1 MLEKEIHLLIKDIA
15 DKKDGRLSPIFNI
28 NIYEKDIALTNE
40 TRIKYEQFVKKQIF
54 THLQNHSDS
63 NFTGDVKGIGSI
75 HDESTFQYLIQ
86 GIEIAVSEYLESFSK
101 LTQKLQIYHQKSWP
115 VILKNG
121 GMVGSHHHANAHLS
135 AVYYLN
141 VPKGKGGDLIFYS
154 PIDLNLPSIST
165 GVDFFHAKTYIH
177 AIKPYNGLLVI
188 FPSVLKHEVTK
199 YQGNEP
205 RLSLSFDFVLTASEE
220 AGSGEIEN
228 LAPSIKLWRP
238 FINKNEK

>member
-1 MLEKEIHLLIKDIA
+1 MLEEEIRLLIKDIA

-28 NIYEKDIALTNE
+28 NIYEKDIVLNNE
-40 TRIKYEQFVKKQIF
+40 LRIKYEQFIKEQIF
-54 THLQNHSDS
+54 THLQNNSDS
-63 NFTGDVKGIGSI
+63 NFTGDIKGMGSI
-75 HDESTFQYLIQ
+75 HNESTFQYLIQ
-86 GIEIAVSEYLESFSK
+86 EIEKAVSEYLKSFSK
-101 LTQKLQIYHQKSWP
+101 LTQKLQIYYQKSWP
-115 VILKNG
+115 VILKRG

-141 VPKGKGGDLIFYS
+141 VPKGEGGDLIFYS
-154 PIDLNLPSIST
+154 PIDLNLPSLST

-177 AIKPYNGLLVI
+177 AIKPYSGLLVI

-199 YQGNEP
+199 YEGHEP

-228 LAPSIKLWRP
+228 LAPSINLWRP
-238 FINKNEK
+238 FEKNEE